1 MIPISA
7 FGLGTWQVS
16 RKKWKENLIEE
27 LKIKT
32 TYSAINFPEKFVKTF
47 VKIFIKLFYIF
58 VNTFIVKMK
67 LKTLNTIELR
77 L

>member
-16 RKKWKENLIEE
+16 RKKWKENLINE

-32 TYSAINFPEKFVKTF
+32 TFPSIDFPEKFVEMF
-47 VKIFIKLFYIF
+47 VKEFVILFYKF
-58 VNTFIVKMK
+58 VTNFLVKMK
-67 LKTLNTIELR
+67 LKTLNTVKLR
-77 L
+77 